1 MSKKILILGSN
12 PETAPLVKRA
22 NEKGL
27 VTYVIGKEKKSLSK
41 QFAHYPISG
50 DASNFKFVN
59 NIIKKNGIDGIML
72 GTVDVLLDNYLKV
85 SNKNNLPCYANK
97 KSLKAFSS
105 KNNFSS
111 ICKKFK
117 FKQIPDYTTY
127 LKKKF
132 TLPDNLFPVLI
143 KPVDSGGGVGA
154 QICNSNDDV
163 KRAIKNAKKI
173 SKKKMFICQ
182 DYFLEDDIQLYFTII
197 NKKVFLSCVV
207 DRTTNKNQKK
217 KSPVCVGANY
227 NSKYLKL
234 ILNKYKKKFDKM
246 INYLGIVNGV
256 LSIQCFVK
264 NNEIYPY
271 DPGFRLQGEGQH
283 LVLKKINKFDHLDM
297 LLNLSLG
304 KPFFIGNFN
313 KLNDPYLKKKFTSSV
328 WILLKAG
335 VINKIYNLDKI
346 KNHKS
351 FLDIIQRFKA
361 GDRVKSSFVG
371 TEKQVFARIYLTS
384 KKITELI
391 NGINYIHKKLK
402 ILDTN
407 NKNMIID
414 KYVRNK

>member
-1 MSKKILILGSN
+1 
-12 PETAPLVKRA
+12 
-22 NEKGL
+22 
-27 VTYVIGKEKKSLSK
+27 
-41 QFAHYPISG
+41 
-50 DASNFKFVN
+50 
-59 NIIKKNGIDGIML
+59 
-72 GTVDVLLDNYLKV
+72 
-85 SNKNNLPCYANK
+85 
-97 KSLKAFSS
+97 LKAFSS
-105 KNNFSS
+105 KSNFSS

-127 LKKKF
+127 FKKKS

-143 KPVDSGGGVGA
+143 KPIDSGGGVGA

-173 SKKKMFICQ
+173 SKKNMFICQ

-207 DRTTNKNQKK
+207 DRTTNKNQKN
-217 KSPVCVGANY
+217 KSPVCVGGNY

-234 ILNKYKKKFDKM
+234 ILNKYKKKFEKM

-256 LSIQCFVK
+256 LSIQCFMK

-304 KPFFIGNFN
+304 KPFFTGNFN
-313 KLNDPYLKKKFTSSV
+313 KLNDPYLKKKFTTSV

-346 KNHKS
+346 KNQKS
-351 FLDIIQRFKA
+351 FVDIVQRFKV

-384 KKITELI
+384 KKKSELI

-402 ILDTN
+402 ILDIN
-407 NKNMIID
+407 NKNLIID
-414 KYVRNK
+414 KYVRN

>member
-1 MSKKILILGSN
+1 
-12 PETAPLVKRA
+12 
-22 NEKGL
+22 
-27 VTYVIGKEKKSLSK
+27 
-41 QFAHYPISG
+41 
-50 DASNFKFVN
+50 
-59 NIIKKNGIDGIML
+59 
-72 GTVDVLLDNYLKV
+72 
-85 SNKNNLPCYANK
+85 
-97 KSLKAFSS
+97 
-105 KNNFSS
+105 
-111 ICKKFK
+111 
-117 FKQIPDYTTY
+117 
-127 LKKKF
+127 
-132 TLPDNLFPVLI
+132 
-143 KPVDSGGGVGA
+143 
-154 QICNSNDDV
+154 
-163 KRAIKNAKKI
+163 
-173 SKKKMFICQ
+173 MFICQ

-207 DRTTNKNQKK
+207 DRMTNKNQKK